1 MVIFSGMKCAWIKTR
16 LLWLYLFLVPILLL
30 VVAPSKVVVALVHFD
45 LMLVVVFFLLLMAIL
60 PLNTIEEGGVA
71 STLLQH
77 LAPSVNYARNQAMW
91 PMIAISDTTM
101 VFKGTR
107 LLL

>member
-1 MVIFSGMKCAWIKTR
+1 MYEMR
-16 LLWLYLFLVPILLL
+16 LDQNQT
-30 VVAPSKVVVALVHFD
+30 SVALSIFGANIAARGSS
-45 LMLVVVFFLLLMAIL
+45 FQGGRGSRPFL